1 MKQKM
6 FNLKLTKKS
15 TKYGDPTMSSNS
27 DDQNAVYKVIFDPC
41 IFALLHL
48 QKVSPRLKFA

>member
-27 DDQNAVYKVIFDPC
+27 DDQNAVYKVIFAPC